1 MIVKEY
7 IEGFLG
13 KIIDVGIPHLYEER
27 LFYYTGELLELTD
40 EYLILKKKDGIKQ
53 IQLKNIVE
61 INLHKGGQ
69 DEN

>member
-7 IEGFLG
+7 LEDFLG